1 MANVYDTYRNMVL
14 GGFRGNATSNPGST
28 NAITT
33 NQMNKFS
40 ALGKQNRF
48 SALPKRLMTSNQAYK
63 IPQSPRQPGISIANN
78 RAPIVQGN
86 ARQDTATPNLKN
98 NLLNFVSSPYGKGM
112 AQGLLEASGYSE
124 MPTSLGQALALGMQ
138 RGNEAEDRALTKE
151 NAEFTKLLKEK
162 EMAIAENKE
171 EREGIVFDK
180 ALLKD
185 ENVKEIFSSINPD
198 DFENDKEY
206 YSEVAKNL
214 IKEGY
219 YDEASKFATLGKP
232 TTVQDFSKQII
243 SANKDEKATYQAVQ
257 KGVSNFRQ
265 ILDAANQ
272 EGGASSYA
280 LMIKFIKQLDDSV
293 VREGEVR
300 SFQAFQGLYK
310 DLKIRLEKFKGQG
323 FPPDIKTEIVNLA
336 NKTVNRLVT
345 DYDAYKT
352 DRSENLYAPLN
363 IPPSMVF
370 AGYEINTEGLDLGG
384 EYTED
389 DFSQDNLKFRKN
401 LRLLDVTELGSV
413 DTTGYS
419 EDQKIFFDNLLDKK
433 IKELEKQ

>member
-1 MANVYDTYRNMVL
+1 MANVYDNYRNMVL

-33 NQMNKFS
+33 NQMNKYS
-40 ALGKQNRF
+40 ALGSPSKF
-48 SALPKRLMTSNQAYK
+48 SALPKQLMTSNQAYK

-98 NLLNFVSSPYGKGM
+98 NLLNYISSPKGRGM

-171 EREGIVFDK
+171 ERQGIVFDK
-180 ALLKD
+180 ALLTD
-185 ENVKEIFSSINPD
+185 ENVKEIFSSLNPD

-206 YSEVAKNL
+206 YSQVAKNL

-243 SANKDEKATYQAVQ
+243 AANKDEKATFTTVQ

-265 ILDAANQ
+265 ILDAAESQ
-272 EGGASSYA
+272 SGEGAYA

-300 SFQAFQGLYK
+300 SFEAFQGLYK
-310 DLKIRLEKFKGQG
+310 SLKIKVEKFQGQG
-323 FPPDIKTEIVNLA
+323 FPPDVKAEIVNLA
-336 NKTVNRLVT
+336 NKTVNRLVN
-345 DYDAYKT
+345 DYEDYKT
-352 DRSENLYAPLN
+352 DRSDNLYTPLSL
-363 IPPSMVF
+363 PPSMIF
-370 AGYEINTEGLDLGG
+370 SGYNLNTEGLNLTR
-384 EYTED
+384 EYTEE
-389 DFSQDNLKFRKN
+389 DFSQDNLQFRKD
-401 LRLLDVTELGSV
+401 LRSKDVTELGSV
-413 DTTGYS
+413 DITGYS
-419 EDQKIFFDNLLDKK
+419 EDQKIFFNNLLDKK
-433 IKELEKQ
+433 LKELDKK